1 MRFVSI
7 ISLLAI
13 AGGVAKAGT
22 VHKYCAFCYT
32 DGESSLVLEDECA
45 LPDGGVKCR

>member
-13 AGGVAKAGT
+13 AGGVAKAGN
-22 VHKYCAFCYT
+22 VPKYCAYCHT
-32 DGESSLVLEDECA
+32 DGKSSLVLEDECA
-45 LPDGGVKCR
+45 LLDGGVKCR